1 MAREQLP
8 HSDRSIMMRVDG
20 REPGAMRSIVITPN
34 YLKYAEGSVYI
45 AVGETQ
51 VICSATVE
59 NRVPPHLKDQGEG
72 WVTAEYAMLPR
83 SSKIR
88 IVRDGF
94 RGYIGGRSHEI
105 QRLIGRSLRSV
116 VDLSGLGE
124 RTIIVDCDVIQAD
137 GGTRTTAVT
146 GGFIAMT
153 LALKRLY
160 DEKKIGK
167 MLVRDFL
174 AGVSVG
180 IVEGRAVLDLCY
192 LEDAQAEVDMNVVI
206 TGSGKMAEV
215 QGTAEKTPF
224 SVKQMMELL
233 ELARSGIDQLIR
245 AQKEALGLESL
256 Q

>member
-1 MAREQLP
+1 MK
-8 HSDRSIMMRVDG
+8 MRVDG
-20 REPGAMRSIVITPN
+20 REPAAMRKVVITPH
-34 YLKYAEGSVYI
+34 YLKYAEGSAYI

-59 NRVPPHLKDQGEG
+59 NKVPPHLKDQGEG
-72 WVTAEYAMLPR
+72 WITAEYAMLPR

-88 IVRDGF
+88 IIRDGVK
-94 RGYIGGRSHEI
+94 GYVGGRSYEI

-116 VDLSGLGE
+116 VDLVGLGE
-124 RTIIVDCDVIQAD
+124 RTIIVDCDVVQAD
-137 GGTRTTAVT
+137 GGTRTAAIT
-146 GGFIAMT
+146 GGFVAMT

-160 DEKKIGK
+160 DEKKVGK

-192 LEDAQAEVDMNVVI
+192 LEDAQAEVDMNVVM
-206 TGSGKMAEV
+206 TGSGKIVEV

-224 SVKQMMELL
+224 SVEQMIELL
-233 ELARSGIDQLIR
+233 GLAHSGIAQLINT
-245 AQKEALGLESL
+245 QKEALGLEAF

>member
-1 MAREQLP
+1 MK
-8 HSDRSIMMRVDG
+8 MRVDG
-20 REPGAMRSIVITPN
+20 REPAAMRKVVITPH
-34 YLKYAEGSVYI
+34 YLKYAEGSAYI

-51 VICSATVE
+51 VICSAT
-59 NRVPPHLKDQGEG
+59 
-72 WVTAEYAMLPR
+72 YAMLPR

-88 IVRDGF
+88 IIRDGVK
-94 RGYIGGRSHEI
+94 GYVGGRSYEI

-116 VDLSGLGE
+116 VDLVGLGE
-124 RTIIVDCDVIQAD
+124 RTIIVDCDVVQAD
-137 GGTRTTAVT
+137 GGTRTAAIT
-146 GGFIAMT
+146 GGFVAMT

-160 DEKKIGK
+160 DEKKVGK

-192 LEDAQAEVDMNVVI
+192 LEDAQAEVDMNVVM
-206 TGSGKMAEV
+206 TGSGKIVEV

-224 SVKQMMELL
+224 SVEQMIELL
-233 ELARSGIDQLIR
+233 GLAHSGIAQLINT
-245 AQKEALGLESL
+245 QKEALGLEAF

>member
-1 MAREQLP
+1 
-8 HSDRSIMMRVDG
+8 MRVDG
-20 REPGAMRSIVITPN
+20 REPGAMRSIVIKPN

-88 IVRDGF
+88 IVRDGY

-146 GGFIAMT
+146 GGFVAMT

-160 DEKKIGK
+160 DGKKIGK

-206 TGSGKMAEV
+206 TGSGKMVEV

-224 SVKQMMELL
+224 SEKQMMELL

-245 AQKEALGLESL
+245 EQKEALGLESL

>member
-1 MAREQLP
+1 
-8 HSDRSIMMRVDG
+8 MRVDG
-20 REPGAMRSIVITPN
+20 RESGAMRTIVITPN
-34 YLKYAEGSVYI
+34 YLKYAEGSAYI

-88 IVRDGF
+88 IVRDGL

-116 VDLSGLGE
+116 VDLSGMGE

-137 GGTRTTAVT
+137 GGTRTAAVT

-153 LALKRLY
+153 LAFKRLS
-160 DEKKIGK
+160 DEKRIGK

-192 LEDAQAEVDMNVVI
+192 LEDAQAEVDMNVVM
-206 TGSGKMAEV
+206 TGSGKMVEI
-215 QGTAEKTPF
+215 QGTAERTPF
-224 SVKQMMELL
+224 SVEQMMKLL

>member
-1 MAREQLP
+1 
-8 HSDRSIMMRVDG
+8 MRVDG
-20 REPGAMRSIVITPN
+20 REPGAMRSVVITPN

-88 IVRDGF
+88 IVRDGY

-146 GGFIAMT
+146 GGFVAMT

-160 DEKKIGK
+160 DGKKIGK

-206 TGSGKMAEV
+206 TGSGKMVEV